1 MNGGS
6 AFDVATRG
14 MSDGVSD
21 LETGTRGVS
30 GAAPQQKMVD
40 LRRQTDAEYRDLV
53 KILGA
58 YVLVDASPTRYADL
72 VNTLNEDINYYE
84 KTVFAGG
91 ATAGRVTSNRN

>member
-1 MNGGS
+1 MMNGVS

-53 KILGA
+53 
-58 YVLVDASPTRYADL
+58 
-72 VNTLNEDINYYE
+72 NTLNEDINYYE
-84 KTVFAGG
+84 KAVFAGG
-91 ATAGRVTSNRN
+91 DGGEGDE